1 MVRYVSRFEL
11 DEESGLYKMTWDS
24 QRDDPKAKRL
34 LIRLGRLLAHMRGVA
49 NTRETYDSS
58 GTSYAYTFATIEE
71 PDRAITQLRNLVRGR
86 ALSQGRNYITQE
98 DVRIAIKVVFSTA
111 TMERVRIFELLLESN
126 GRLTTSQITSSL
138 NIVNNTAKRTMT
150 EFKALGLV
158 TFKEGDNENSVK
170 EIILHKHFEWFLSQE
185 FKQLLQKTPLLPLLS
200 PKSLIKHVHDNEDKE
215 KEGLGGVF
223 CDSNIPAKPSI
234 ASNPVRLISDKD
246 SKVLEYYRLLIVYR
260 GSIFLNQIS
269 LERRPVNF
277 ADTRLMYIGS
287 SITSV
292 KVDECSCCLGYQPCK
307 NLAKKVQL

>member
-1 MVRYVSRFEL
+1 MDKDFTEKVDKISSALMDYLEWFDMCPDLKL

-24 QRDDPKAKRL
+24 QRDDPKAKRY

-71 PDRAITQLRNLVRGR
+71 PDRAITQLRNLARGH

-185 FKQLLQKTPLLPLLS
+185 FKQLSQKTPLLPLCC
-200 PKSLIKHVHDNEDKE
+200 H
-215 KEGLGGVF
+215 
-223 CDSNIPAKPSI
+223 
-234 ASNPVRLISDKD
+234 
-246 SKVLEYYRLLIVYR
+246 
-260 GSIFLNQIS
+260 LN
-269 LERRPVNF
+269 L
-277 ADTRLMYIGS
+277 
-287 SITSV
+287 
-292 KVDECSCCLGYQPCK
+292 
-307 NLAKKVQL
+307 